1 MTEYLDIPRIL
12 SIGAIG
18 LGFLLALLAFRL
30 LSREQSET
38 KSRDTMLNAIT
49 RFMIFSFS
57 LCIIGLSSEIYRIY
71 TSSKTST
78 PVQQMQQGYFVF
90 LSPEE
95 SQSARTVAEKFL
107 NQIDKMY
114 FQEAYD
120 GTPKQVKKLIGFDD
134 FKNQAIRTSNLTG
147 TIKAR
152 KFYLAQKGVGQ
163 TPDGISTLYYITF
176 VSSYSNIINA
186 ADTVT
191 LVKDGDVFKVVN
203 YIKI

>member
-1 MTEYLDIPRIL
+1 MAEYLDIPRIL
-12 SIGAIG
+12 SIGTIG

-30 LSREQSET
+30 LNREQSET
-38 KSRDTMLNAIT
+38 KSRDKMLNAIT

-57 LCIIGLSSEIYRIY
+57 LCVIGLSSEIYRIY
-71 TSSKTST
+71 ASSKIST
-78 PVQQMQQGYFVF
+78 PTQQMQLGYFVF

-95 SQSARTVAEKFL
+95 LQSARTVAEQFL
-107 NQIDKMY
+107 NQIDKKS

-120 GTPKQVKKLIGFDD
+120 GIPKQVKKLMGFDD
-134 FKNQAIRTSNLTG
+134 FKSQAIRTSNLTG
-147 TIKAR
+147 EIKAR
-152 KFYLAQKGVGQ
+152 KFYLAQKGPGQ

-203 YIKI
+203 YMKV

>member
-1 MTEYLDIPRIL
+1 MAEYLDIPRIL
-12 SIGAIG
+12 SIGTIG

-30 LSREQSET
+30 LNREQSET
-38 KSRDTMLNAIT
+38 KSRDKMLNAIT

-57 LCIIGLSSEIYRIY
+57 LCVIGLSSEIYRIY
-71 TSSKTST
+71 ASSKIST
-78 PVQQMQQGYFVF
+78 PTQQMQLGYFVF

-95 SQSARTVAEKFL
+95 LQSARTVAEQFL
-107 NQIDKMY
+107 NQIDKKS

-120 GTPKQVKKLIGFDD
+120 GTPKQVKKLMGFDD
-134 FKNQAIRTSNLTG
+134 FKSQAIRTSNLTG
-147 TIKAR
+147 EIKAR
-152 KFYLAQKGVGQ
+152 KFYLAQKGPGQ

-203 YIKI
+203 YMKV

>member
-1 MTEYLDIPRIL
+1 MAEYLDIPRIL
-12 SIGAIG
+12 SIGTIG

-30 LSREQSET
+30 LNREQSET
-38 KSRDTMLNAIT
+38 KSRDKMLNAIT

-57 LCIIGLSSEIYRIY
+57 LCVIGLSSEIYRIY
-71 TSSKTST
+71 SSSKIST
-78 PVQQMQQGYFVF
+78 PTQQMQLGYFVF

-95 SQSARTVAEKFL
+95 LQSARTVAEQFL
-107 NQIDKMY
+107 HQIDKKS

-120 GTPKQVKKLIGFDD
+120 GTPKQVKKLMGFDD
-134 FKNQAIRTSNLTG
+134 FKSQAIRTSNLTG
-147 TIKAR
+147 EIKAR
-152 KFYLAQKGVGQ
+152 KFYLAQKGLGQ

-191 LVKDGDVFKVVN
+191 LVKDGDAFKVVN
-203 YIKI
+203 YMKV